1 MSVMVITGGTAGA
14 GKATALRFARAGALL
29 NK

>member
-14 GKATALRFARAGALL
+14 SKATALRFAALDITWR
-29 NK
+29 

>member
-14 GKATALRFARAGALL
+14 GKATALRSPALDITWR
-29 NK
+29 